1 MTDELMSEIKAPKTD
16 GSIIMVVGVGGA
28 GGNAVN
34 HMWNLGI
41 RGVTFLVCNTDQQAL
56 DKSPV
61 ELKIRLGAEGLG
73 AGNDPE
79 NGRRA
84 AVESLPE
91 IRQHLEESGTRML
104 FITAGMGG
112 GTDTDA
118 CRSSR
123 RSARP
128 TTFCV
133 RRPRASPRSS
143 RWRATW

>member
-1 MTDELMSEIKAPKTD
+1 MTDDVITQLAAARTNP
-16 GSIIMVVGVGGA
+16 SIIMVVGVGGA

-41 RGVTFLVCNTDQQAL
+41 KGVDFMVCNTDQQAL

-61 ELKIRLGAEGLG
+61 ERKIRLGSEGLG

-91 IRQHLEESGTRML
+91 IRQVLEEAGTKML
-104 FITAGMGG
+104 FIL
-112 GTDTDA
+112 
-118 CRSSR
+118 SLIHI
-123 RSARP
+123 
-128 TTFCV
+128 
-133 RRPRASPRSS
+133 
-143 RWRATW
+143 